1 MERIALHTRLKPGRE
16 QEYEDVH
23 AVIPRELDAAL
34 RAAGVTDWRIW
45 RDGRDLFHLV
55 ECEDYRGMRDQ
66 LREHPANVP
75 WQARM
80 AELLEV
86 ADDYGGTDRGLRL
99 VWELP

>member
-1 MERIALHTRLKPGRE
+1 
-16 QEYEDVH
+16 
-23 AVIPRELDAAL
+23 
-34 RAAGVTDWRIW
+34 
-45 RDGRDLFHLV
+45 
-55 ECEDYRGMRDQ
+55 MRDR